1 MSIRSIPRMGSF
13 ASRLAAVSL
22 AMAALAPAAPA
33 RAAEGAASDPAA
45 ASESAVWKP
54 TETSFV
60 YMGFTT
66 KYSCEGLVDKVR
78 SILLTLGA
86 NRDLT
91 VYGTGCAVSA
101 GRPAPMPGVRVRMKV
116 LQPASS
122 VVSSGG
128 AAQPSVVPAHWK
140 WVEVKL
146 NGDPLSDAGECELV
160 EQLKQKVLPLFATRD
175 TDFKSTCVPH
185 QLNPNGTRL
194 RAQVLLADEADKR
207 AAASAEAA
215 R

>member
-101 GRPAPMPGVRVRMKV
+101 GRPAPGHCRR
-116 LQPASS
+116 
-122 VVSSGG
+122 G
-128 AAQPSVVPAHWK
+128 
-140 WVEVKL
+140 
-146 NGDPLSDAGECELV
+146 
-160 EQLKQKVLPLFATRD
+160 R
-175 TDFKSTCVPH
+175 
-185 QLNPNGTRL
+185 
-194 RAQVLLADEADKR
+194 
-207 AAASAEAA
+207 
-215 R
+215 